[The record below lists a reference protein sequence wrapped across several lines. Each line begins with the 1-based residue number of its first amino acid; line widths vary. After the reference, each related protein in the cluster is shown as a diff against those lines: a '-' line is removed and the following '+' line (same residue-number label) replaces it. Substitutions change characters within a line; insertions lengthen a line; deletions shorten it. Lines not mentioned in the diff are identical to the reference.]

1 MKKKYTAPGIY
12 FESFSLS
19 AAVTVNCDTVID
31 TQSLNMCGV
40 DTGIQYIFFDSMT
53 SCRDGKGAA
62 FPFPIPKDDD
72 GFNGLCYHVPTEGNQ
87 LFNS

>member
-19 AAVTVNCDTVID
+19 AAVTTNCDTVID

-40 DTGIQYIFFDSMT
+40 DTGIQYIFFDTMN
-53 SCRDGKGAA
+53 SCKTELGA
-62 FPFPIPKDDD
+62 FPLAKEDD
-72 GFNGLCYHVPTEGNQ
+72 GFNGLCYHVPTEGNR